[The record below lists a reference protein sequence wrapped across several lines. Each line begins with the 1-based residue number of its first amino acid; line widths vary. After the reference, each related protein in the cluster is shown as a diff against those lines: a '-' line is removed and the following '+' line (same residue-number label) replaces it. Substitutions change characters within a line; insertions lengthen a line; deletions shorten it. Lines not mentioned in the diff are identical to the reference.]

1 MIIINRK
8 VVSCSVRCP
17 KCDAKLVDGAERCP
31 YCKTVLK
38 QESAGKPDQSAAG
51 GSAAKK
57 NNAYHNK
64 NRKNNRNKPNRS
76 NNKPE
81 GAVRSGAQETNV
93 SKKDRANSPSDTV
106 VIPNINL
113 TDAADGSNVK
123 SDEKVSPKSSE
134 AAGGETVRFEAIK
147 PEKLSEKLS
156 NENKGDSKIDIS
168 DKTQNSQAN
177 NETGSELYDFDM
189 QYSLTF
195 KNADAIREAAAEF
208 DANKGE
214 DKSRESSHRRS
225 SRNRSNYRGEAFESL
240 SDEEKLQAL
249 EAARLERKAKRE
261 RKHQGKHG
269 VSKPSSVSGMKEAD
283 RKQGGF
289 RSKKSGEIISG
300 MNGKRNGENAEKPA
314 ILSERSQRARSSS
327 RSDSSERKKTSGNAP
342 RLSAK
347 VGLAVGALAVCVVVA
362 VVIASV
368 NMFSNVVESAPE
380 TPTTYLKDNAL
391 YSYYDGEVAQLSGN
405 FISAEYVEPEPSA
418 TPSSSRDDDSDE
430 DSRSTPEPT
439 IEPIEDRDLIN
450 YTADGLGTYYID
462 SADMNTKTGTLKYY
476 ASDGKSDVR
485 EIAQNVYYDIDISP
499 DGAGVLYLTN
509 VSGDGK
515 YGELNYWSTATNASE
530 TVASDVNR
538 DNFMFSQ
545 DGKSVLYVTRYNDE
559 YFVGDL
565 YVKSYGENAP
575 IEPVMIDSDVYKAY
589 GTNPSGST
597 VVYAKNYSEDD
608 ETHTVFVSNVSAP
621 SPTQVVENSKC
632 DPVLL
637 TKSDNMF
644 VAGNFENYYQTLYYA
659 SLTSGQTQVMASG
672 FTEFVKTSADEQA
685 VIFRSASS
693 EGTYF
698 EYYYASTQAN
708 TAQRISGNITVLD
721 DPEHERVVQL
731 DVNDDFTRC
740 VYIEG
745 YNPETESGALYEC
758 QISNFT
764 LGAPVKISERAY
776 SCDVSK
782 DGTIVRYAD
791 DYDTTWNLVDL
802 KMYENGNNVTVAEDV
817 SAGAFT
823 YDENGVATVYAKNY
837 SIETRTGDVY
847 VADEKGRSTEVGL
860 GVNSYGLKQDGQIIF
875 HDNMDNAE
883 NKFEL
888 YYAKPSGKGAKA
900 VDDSISEILAY

>member
-38 QESAGKPDQSAAG
+38 ADSASKSASGAAN
-51 GSAAKK
+51 GSAAK
-57 NNAYHNK
+57 NDNAYRNK
-64 NRKNNRNKPNRS
+64 NRRNNRNRPNRA
-76 NNKPE
+76 NNTE

-113 TDAADGSNVK
+113 ADAPGGSNAK
-123 SDEKVSPKSSE
+123 SEEKVSAKKPA
-134 AAGGETVRFEAIK
+134 AAGEETVRFEAIK
-147 PEKLSEKLS
+147 PEKLS
-156 NENKGDSKIDIS
+156 NENKGDAKIDTS
-168 DKTQNSQAN
+168 DKTQASKASD
-177 NETGSELYDFDM
+177 ETGSELYDFDM

-195 KNADAIREAAAEF
+195 KNADAIREAVAEF
-208 DANKGE
+208 DANKGGNE
-214 DKSRESSHRRS
+214 VKSRESSHRRS
-225 SRNRSNYRGEAFESL
+225 SRNHSNYRGEAFESL

-261 RKHQGKHG
+261 RKQQGKHG
-269 VSKPSSVSGMKEAD
+269 VSKPSAVSGMKEAD

-289 RSKKSGEIISG
+289 RSKRSGGVISG
-300 MNGKRNGENAEKPA
+300 MSGKRSGEAAKESA
-314 ILSERSQRARSSS
+314 VSSDRSSRARGSS
-327 RSDSSERKKTSGNAP
+327 RADSSARTRTSRNAP

-347 VGLAVGALAVCVVVA
+347 VGLAIGALAVCVVVT

-368 NMFSNVVESAPE
+368 NMFSDVVESAPE

-418 TPSSSRDDDSDE
+418 TPSSSSDDDSDE

-439 IEPIEDRDLIN
+439 IEPIEDRELIN

-476 ASDGKSDVR
+476 ASDGRSEVR
-485 EIAQNVYYDIDISP
+485 EIAQNVYYDIAISP
-499 DGAGVLYLTN
+499 DGTGVLYLTN

-515 YGELNYWSTATNASE
+515 YGELNYWSSATNTSESVASE
-530 TVASDVNR
+530 INR

-575 IEPVMIDSDVYKAY
+575 TEPVMIDSDVYKAY

-597 VVYAKNYSEDD
+597 VVYAKNYDEDD
-608 ETHTVFVSNVSAP
+608 ETHTVFISNVSAP

-632 DPVLL
+632 DPILL

-659 SLTSGQTQVMASG
+659 SLTNGQTQVMASD

-745 YNPETESGALYEC
+745 YNTETEAGALYEC

-782 DGTIVRYAD
+782 DGAIVRYAD

-847 VADEKGRSTEVGL
+847 VADENGRSTEVGL

-883 NKFEL
+883 NRFEL
-888 YYAKPSGKGAKA
+888 YYAKPSGKGARA